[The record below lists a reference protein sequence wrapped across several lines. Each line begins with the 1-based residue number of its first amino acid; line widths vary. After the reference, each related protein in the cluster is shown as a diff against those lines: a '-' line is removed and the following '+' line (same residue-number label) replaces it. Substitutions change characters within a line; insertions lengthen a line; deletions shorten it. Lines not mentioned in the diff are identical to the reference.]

1 MKLNDFK
8 LECYFGKYEF
18 TAPFLLTQSDCEAMT
33 INELLAMETGAKE
46 EFLNVW
52 LGYTQTWGDPLLRE
66 GISNLYEDME
76 SENVLVLHGA
86 SEGIF
91 AAMNVLLEE
100 GDHLIALYPNY
111 QSLYDLTSS
120 IPNCELSKWEL
131 KDDGEKWVVD
141 FEELRSLIK
150 PNTKM
155 ISLASPNN
163 PTGYTFTNAELQTLA
178 EIAEENDLYIFCDEV
193 YRGLE
198 LDGEKRK
205 GMAEFTSKAIS
216 LGVLSKSFGLPGLR
230 VGWIVSRDLA
240 VLEKIVK
247 FKHYMSICDSAPSE
261 FLAKVALKHKNEIL
275 TRNKLLVEKNLK
287 LARAFFA
294 RYPKLFSERKAA
306 AGPIAFNKLLIDKSV
321 TEFCEEA
328 VAKKGVLLMPASIY
342 DLDGN
347 YFRMGYGRSNFPE
360 ALAKFEEF
368 LEENGYV

>member
-8 LECYFGKYEF
+8 LECYFGKHEF

-33 INELLAMETGAKE
+33 INELLAMEPGAKE
-46 EFLNVW
+46 EFLNMW
-52 LGYTQTWGDPLLRE
+52 LGYTQTWGDPILRAS
-66 GISNLYEDME
+66 ISDLYENMTSD
-76 SENVLVLHGA
+76 NVLVMHGA

-131 KDDGEKWVVD
+131 KDDGKKWTVD
-141 FEELRSLIK
+141 FEELKRLIK

-163 PTGYTFTNAELQTLA
+163 PTGYTFTNSELKQLA
-178 EIAEENDLYIFCDEV
+178 KIAEENDLYIFCDEV

-230 VGWIVSRDLA
+230 VGWVVSRDLE

-261 FLAKVALKHKNEIL
+261 FLAKVALKHKNKIL
-275 TRNKLLVEKNLK
+275 SRNKQIVEKNLQ
-287 LARAFFA
+287 LAREFFA
-294 RYPKLFSERKAA
+294 RYPKLFAERKATG
-306 AGPIAFNKLLIDKSV
+306 GPIAFNKLLIDKSV

-328 VAKKGVLLMPASIY
+328 INKKGVLLMPDSIY
-342 DLDGN
+342 DFKGN
-347 YFRMGYGRSNFPE
+347 YFRMGYGRANFAQ

-368 LEENGYV
+368 LQENGYV